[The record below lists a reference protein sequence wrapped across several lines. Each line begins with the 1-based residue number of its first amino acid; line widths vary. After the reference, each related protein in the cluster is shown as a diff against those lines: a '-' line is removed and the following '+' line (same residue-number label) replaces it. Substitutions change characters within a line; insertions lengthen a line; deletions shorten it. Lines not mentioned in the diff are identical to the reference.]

1 MTQRRGPD
9 DVSGVEL
16 PIETERLLLRRLS
29 LADLD
34 FVAEMLADPE
44 VMEFWPRPYTRA
56 EAAGWIR
63 RQQARYEEDGH
74 GYWLAVRRDEDVPV
88 GQIGVLRVEVDG
100 APEAALGYMIHRPYW
115 RRGYATEGAVACR
128 DWALKALG
136 RRRVV
141 TLVRPENLPSLGVA
155 RKLGM
160 DVVGKIFHAGLE
172 HLVLATRETV

>member
-1 MTQRRGPD
+1 MKQRRGPD

-16 PIETERLLLRRLS
+16 PTETERLLLRRLS

-44 VMEFWPRPYTRA
+44 VMEFWPRPYTRE

-63 RQQARYEEDGH
+63 RQQGRYEEDGH
-74 GYWLAVRRDEDVPV
+74 GYWLAVRRGEDMPV

-100 APEAALGYMIHRPYW
+100 APESALGYMIHRPYW
-115 RRGYATEGAVACR
+115 RRGYATEGAAACR
-128 DWALKALG
+128 DWALEAL
-136 RRRVV
+136 RRPRVV
-141 TLVRPENLPSLGVA
+141 TLVRPGNLASLGVA

-160 DVVGKIFHAGLE
+160 EEVGRTMHAGLE
-172 HLVLATRETV
+172 HLVLAVTGGC